1 MRILTA
7 CTMSPLF
14 SLPPATFSLPTCRHH
29 AGMKQYTWRGF
40 RQTKGLRS
48 KTKRVISQFSPA
60 DWTTF
65 KWEGTTD
72 FTHYFSVLM
81 LLAVF
86 LAAEL
91 NPFYLKAGHLSSLSI
106 LSRLI
111 HLVLGLHP
119 FWLYRRYCGWNQTIH
134 LLLQDWLV
142 SSCAPCLL

>member
-1 MRILTA
+1 MQ
-7 CTMSPLF
+7 
-14 SLPPATFSLPTCRHH
+14 
-29 AGMKQYTWRGF
+29 QYTWRGF
-40 RQTKGLRS
+40 RQTKGIRS

-91 NPFYLKAGHLSSLSI
+91 NPFYLKAG
-106 LSRLI
+106 
-111 HLVLGLHP
+111 P
-119 FWLYRRYCGWNQTIH
+119 F
-134 LLLQDWLV
+134 V
-142 SSCAPCLL
+142 SSW